1 MSIDNILI
9 VGSGA
14 LATFFAAR
22 LAASGLTV
30 TMLGTWPAGLR
41 ALQSKGA
48 CISQDADTPIQCFP
62 IRVVDSPAA
71 CQGTRWALVLVKAW
85 QTQRA
90 AQQLSTCL
98 APDGI
103 TLTLQNGLGNQEIL
117 RNVLG
122 ENRVAIGITTL
133 GARLIKPGLVCP
145 ANKGKI
151 ILEANPQLTPLVKIL
166 RCANFELEIQANM
179 SNMIWHKLAINAAI
193 NPITALLGVPN
204 GALLSNASASALMSA
219 AGREVVD
226 VARALGFN
234 LDPQEIEKR
243 IKDVALLTKG
253 NHSSMLQDIARGA
266 QTEIDAICGVVC
278 RAGQEIGVPTPIN
291 LTLWQL
297 IEAKAAQ
304 PDPTIA

>member
-22 LAASGLTV
+22 LAASGLAV
-30 TMLGTWPAGLR
+30 TMLGTWPEGLR

-71 CQGTRWALVLVKAW
+71 CLGTRWALVLVKAW

-117 RNVLG
+117 QNVLG
-122 ENRVAIGITTL
+122 ANRVAIGITTL
-133 GARLIKPGLVCP
+133 GARLIKPGLVRP

-151 ILEANPQLTPLVKIL
+151 IVEANPQLTPLVKIL
-166 RCANFELEIQANM
+166 RSANFELEIQANM
-179 SNMIWHKLAINAAI
+179 STIIWHKLAINAAI
-193 NPITALLGVPN
+193 NPITALLGLPN
-204 GALLSNASASALMSA
+204 GALLSNSSASALMSA

-226 VARALGFN
+226 VARALGFI

-243 IKDVALLTKG
+243 IKDVALLTKD

-291 LTLWQL
+291 LTLWKL

-304 PDPTIA
+304 PDPTIV

>member
-22 LAASGLTV
+22 LAASGLAV

-71 CQGTRWALVLVKAW
+71 CLGTRWALVLVKAW

-117 RNVLG
+117 RDALG
-122 ENRVAIGITTL
+122 ANRVAIGITTL

-166 RCANFELEIQANM
+166 RSANFELEIKANM
-179 SNMIWHKLAINAAI
+179 STIIWHKLAINAAI
-193 NPITALLGVPN
+193 NPITALLGLPN
-204 GALLSNASASALMSA
+204 GALLSNASASALMLA

>member
-22 LAASGLTV
+22 LAASGLAV
-30 TMLGTWPAGLR
+30 SMLGTWPAGLR

-71 CQGTRWALVLVKAW
+71 CPGARWALVLVKAW

-117 RNVLG
+117 RNALG
-122 ENRVAIGITTL
+122 ANRVAIGITTL
-133 GARLIKPGLVCP
+133 GARLIKPGLVRP

-151 ILEANPQLTPLVKIL
+151 ILEANPQLNPLVKIL
-166 RCANFELEIQANM
+166 RRANFELEIQANM
-179 SNMIWHKLAINAAI
+179 STMIWHKLAINAAI
-193 NPITALLGVPN
+193 NPITALLEVPN
-204 GALLSNASASALMSA
+204 GALLSNPSASALMLA

-226 VARALGFN
+226 VARVLGFF
-234 LDPQEIEKR
+234 LDHQEIEKR

-291 LTLWQL
+291 HTLWQL
-297 IEAKAAQ
+297 IEAKASQ
-304 PDPTIA
+304 PDPTIV

>member
-22 LAASGLTV
+22 MAASGLAV
-30 TMLGTWPAGLR
+30 TMLAAWPAGLR
-41 ALQSKGA
+41 ALQNNGA
-48 CISQDADTPIQCFP
+48 CVSQDADIPIRCFP
-62 IRVVDSPAA
+62 IRVVDSPVA
-71 CQGTRWALVLVKAW
+71 CLGARWALVLVKAW

-117 RNVLG
+117 RDALG
-122 ENRVAIGITTL
+122 ANRVAIGITTL
-133 GARLIKPGLVCP
+133 GARLIKPGLVRP

-166 RCANFELEIQANM
+166 RSANFELEIQADMNT
-179 SNMIWHKLAINAAI
+179 MIWEKLAINAAI
-193 NPITALLGVPN
+193 NPITALLGLPN
-204 GALLSNASASALMSA
+204 GALLSNSSASALMSA

-234 LDPQEIEKR
+234 LDAQEIEKS
-243 IKDVALLTKG
+243 IKDVALLTKD

-278 RAGQEIGVPTPIN
+278 RAGQEIGIPTPIN
-291 LTLWQL
+291 LTLWKL

-304 PDPTIA
+304 PDPKIM